1 MIELYTVS
9 DSSRFTYN
17 NETKRKGENQG
28 TEFSELMRNTDAE
41 PAGSQPLNSAYEEK
55 PDELV
60 KVSDMEMVTYTFL
73 GKISLFG
80 KFTGRNINFEV

>member
-9 DSSRFTYN
+9 DSRRFTYN
-17 NETKRKGENQG
+17 NEAKRKGVNQG
-28 TEFSELMRNTDAE
+28 AEFSELMRNTDVE
-41 PAGSQPLNSAYEEK
+41 SAGSQPVNPAYEEK
-55 PDELV
+55 SDELV

-80 KFTGRNINFEV
+80 KFTGRNLNFEV

>member
-17 NETKRKGENQG
+17 NEAKRKGENQG
-28 TEFSELMRNTDAE
+28 AEFSELMRNTDVE
-41 PAGSQPLNSAYEEK
+41 SAGSQPVNPAYEEK

-60 KVSDMEMVTYTFL
+60 KISDMEMVTYTFL
-73 GKISLFG
+73 GRISLFG

>member
-17 NETKRKGENQG
+17 NEAKRKGENQG
-28 TEFSELMRNTDAE
+28 AEFSELMRNTDVE
-41 PAGSQPLNSAYEEK
+41 PAGSQPVNPAYEEK

-60 KVSDMEMVTYTFL
+60 MVSDMEMVTYTFL